1 MYTRMK
7 PAGLALP
14 ARALQA
20 ARLLVVPLLV
30 APFPPKD
37 LRSQAILRGRVV
49 DSELGRP
56 IVGAT
61 VQIKGYATQL
71 TTDSAG
77 AFEAQ
82 GVSQGDQEIVIT
94 TLGYARGEFR
104 VRMPSEGTVEQLFP
118 LDFTGYNLPELVVRG
133 RAEELAPRYRD
144 FERRRQLGIG
154 AYLRWDELS
163 QKGFN
168 SVGEALRSV
177 RGVRIRC
184 NQETFECQAF
194 MSRNPQC
201 FPTWWVDGTRVTS
214 FHENTPIRDIYGIEI
229 YRGPGE
235 VPGEF
240 AGSDAAC
247 GVIVIW
253 TKSRPYR

>member
-1 MYTRMK
+1 MYTMQH
-7 PAGLALP
+7 PGLP
-14 ARALQA
+14 APGVQKAVC
-20 ARLLVVPLLV
+20 LLVVSLL
-30 APFPPKD
+30 AAASFPQE
-37 LRSQAILRGRVV
+37 LRPQAILRGRVV

-56 IVGAT
+56 IAGAT

-77 AFEAQ
+77 VFEAQ
-82 GVSQGDQEIVIT
+82 AVPQGEREIVIG

-104 VRMPSEGTVEQLFP
+104 LQIPPEGIVEQLFP
-118 LDFTGYNLPELVVRG
+118 LDFTGYNLPEVVVRG
-133 RAEELAPRYRD
+133 RVEELAPRYRD
-144 FERRRQLGIG
+144 FERRRQRGIG

-168 SVGEALRSV
+168 SVGDALRSV

-184 NQETFECQAF
+184 NQETFECHAF
-194 MSRNPQC
+194 MSRDPQC
-201 FPTWWVDGTRVTS
+201 FPTWWVDGTRVAS
-214 FHENTPIRDIYGIEI
+214 FHESTPIRDVYGIEI

-253 TKSRPYR
+253 TKSRPYPYR

>member
-1 MYTRMK
+1 MYTKLPPDPPTAPTR
-7 PAGLALP
+7 ALSVLSLLAL
-14 ARALQA
+14 AFLAQE
-20 ARLLVVPLLV
+20 
-30 APFPPKD
+30 
-37 LRSQAILRGRVV
+37 LRSQATLRGRVV

-56 IVGAT
+56 ISAAT
-61 VQIKGYATQL
+61 VQIRGYPTHFV
-71 TTDSAG
+71 TDSAG
-77 AFEAQ
+77 SFQAQ
-82 GVSQGDQEIVIT
+82 AVPAGEREIVIT
-94 TLGYARGEFR
+94 ALGYAKGEFK
-104 VRMPSEGTVEQLFP
+104 VQIPPAGIVEQLFP
-118 LDFTGYNLPELVVRG
+118 LDFTGYNLPEVVVRG
-133 RAEELAPRYRD
+133 RVEQLTPRYRD

-168 SVGEALRSV
+168 SVGDALRSL

-184 NQETFECQAF
+184 NQETFECHAF
-194 MSRNPQC
+194 MSRDPHC
-201 FPTWWVDGTRVTS
+201 PPTWWVDGTRVSS
-214 FHENTPIRDIYGIEI
+214 FHENTSIRDVYGIEV